1 MKLKSRFR
9 LVDLLSILLLTIC
22 SGSLVLVATSSGPGI
37 SPDSISYVPGAQSL
51 AAGNG
56 VLDYTG
62 DHLSTFP
69 PGVSILMSLLLRVG
83 LDLEVA
89 AITLNLIMLA
99 ATVALSYVLACLT
112 LRDRLWAILV
122 TTIYIVSRATTEI
135 FSMVWS
141 EPVFTPLALATM
153 LLLVIGYRRR
163 NISMTIACAVG
174 VMMAVAVSVRYSGA
188 LLVVA
193 SAIVVVFTPPRKL
206 DRKLARGAALVVPS
220 LIVLGVVGTL
230 NRAQGDGYFGARYPS
245 SRSLQGTI
253 QSAVD
258 AIGSTL
264 IWRGTTS
271 VTILVGSV
279 VVTMAVVGAW
289 WGLIRRQSSIV
300 LATFTGVYLVG
311 LTIGQSSTRL
321 DDASERLGYPVYLPL
336 LILAAWGLRVMMSTV
351 RSQMHSRWP
360 LLTPRT
366 LRALTV
372 APAVLLEVAIVT
384 VGFVNALRFAIQ
396 GHDEGIGYNSR
407 TVSQSTEARLLSNI
421 PPTETVASNEPWLVY
436 WLRPDAK
443 TIPLPPSPND
453 WPQERLIRDQ
463 QRIEHELI
471 QSPEIWGVEIQGG
484 SDVREPI
491 ESPLFL
497 ATVVTRDEPID
508 RAALTLYRIQRR

>member
-1 MKLKSRFR
+1 MELKSRFR
-9 LVDLLSILLLTIC
+9 LVDLLSIFLLTIC

-37 SPDSISYVPGAQSL
+37 SPDSISYVSGARSL

-56 VLDYTG
+56 VLDCTG

-69 PGVSILMSLLLRVG
+69 PGLSILMSLLLRVG

-89 AITLNLIMLA
+89 AIALNLIMLT

-122 TTIYIVSRATTEI
+122 TTVFIVSRATTEI

-153 LLLVIGYRRR
+153 ILLVIGYRRR

-174 VMMAVAVSVRYSGA
+174 VITAVAVSVRYSGA

-193 SAIVVVFTPPRKL
+193 SAIVVVFTPPRRL

-220 LIVLGVVGTL
+220 LVVLGVVGTL
-230 NRAQGDGYFGARYPS
+230 NRAHGDGYFGARYPS

-279 VVTMAVVGAW
+279 VVSMAVVGAW
-289 WGLIRRQSSIV
+289 WGLMRRRSSIV
-300 LATFTGVYLVG
+300 LAIFTGVYLVG
-311 LTIGQSSTRL
+311 LAISQSSTRL

-336 LILAAWGLRVMMSTV
+336 LILTACGVRVMMSTV
-351 RSQMHSRWP
+351 QSQMHSRWP
-360 LLTPRT
+360 SLTPQT
-366 LRALTV
+366 LRAITL
-372 APAVLLEVAIVT
+372 APAVLLAVAIVM
-384 VGFVNALRFAIQ
+384 VGFMNALRFALQ
-396 GHDEGIGYNSR
+396 AHDEGIGYNSR
-407 TVSQSTEARLLSNI
+407 AVSQSTEARLLTDL
-421 PPTETVASNEPWLVY
+421 PPTETVASDEPWLVY

-443 TIPLPPSPND
+443 SIPLPPSPND
-453 WPQERLIRDQ
+453 WPQERLIRDR
-463 QRIEHELI
+463 QRIERALI
-471 QSPEIWGVEIQGG
+471 QSPEIWGVELEGG
-484 SDVREPI
+484 FDVREPI
-491 ESPLFL
+491 ESPLFST
-497 ATVVTRDEPID
+497 TVVARDELVD
-508 RAALTLYRIQRR
+508 GDKLTLYRIQRK